1 MEHRAVGEHRVAS
14 CCPTIALCFRRGGG
28 NEEKDKMVA
37 RECSWLSQRDTEKN
51 IRRRWDLQSQQE
63 KPQKCRAKAVAM
75 AQTEP
80 CRIVWHWREAMAD
93 RALPPVSCTGEHNE
107 SDRWKENA
115 GKERMKTR
123 HQMHGKLGTMTDL
136 ELTNM
141 RHAMT
146 KGCSHPFVWVL
157 LLAVWL
163 FCLCDH
169 CSPICFSIFFTTAF
183 TFLLYLPGFL
193 HSFFL
198 ILFYVCLSWKHVSRI
213 PPIKCFKI

>member
-1 MEHRAVGEHRVAS
+1 MEHRAVRENRVAS
-14 CCPTIALCFRRGGG
+14 CCPTIALSFRKGRC
-28 NEEKDKMVA
+28 NEENHKMVA
-37 RECSWLSQRDTEKN
+37 RECNWLSQRDTEKKHTQEMRPTIATGKTTKVQGEGCGN
-51 IRRRWDLQSQQE
+51 GTNWILQNFLALERSHGWQLS
-63 KPQKCRAKAVAM
+63 
-75 AQTEP
+75 
-80 CRIVWHWREAMAD
+80 

-107 SDRWKENA
+107 SDRRKENA

-136 ELTNM
+136 ELINM

-169 CSPICFSIFFTTAF
+169 CSPICFSIFFTTAIF
-183 TFLLYLPGFL
+183 AYTYLPGFL
-193 HSFFL
+193 H
-198 ILFYVCLSWKHVSRI
+198 
-213 PPIKCFKI
+213 